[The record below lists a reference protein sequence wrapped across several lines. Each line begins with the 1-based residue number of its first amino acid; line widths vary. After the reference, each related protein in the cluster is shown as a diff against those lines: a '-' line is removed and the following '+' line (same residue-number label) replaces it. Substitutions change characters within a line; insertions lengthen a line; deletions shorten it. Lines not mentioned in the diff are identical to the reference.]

1 MTTLKLVMEHQ
12 LKMSSPGGKLL
23 LSRVITN
30 GAFRKTI
37 TIGSRTE
44 VLKNPMII
52 TYPRTTTLIWN
63 ILTEKASDTL
73 NSSHKRE
80 KLNKEI

>member
-12 LKMSSPGGKLL
+12 LKMLSPGGKLL
-23 LSRVITN
+23 LPRVITN

-44 VLKNPMII
+44 ALKNDH
-52 TYPRTTTLIWN
+52 N
-63 ILTEKASDTL
+63 ISEDNDAYLEYFDGESF
-73 NSSHKRE
+73 RYIE
-80 KLNKEI
+80 FRP

>member
-1 MTTLKLVMEHQ
+1 MEHQ

-23 LSRVITN
+23 LPRVITN

-37 TIGSRTE
+37 TIGSKTE
-44 VLKNPMII
+44 ALKNPMTI

-63 ILTEKASDTL
+63 IFTEKASDTL

>member
-1 MTTLKLVMEHQ
+1 MEHQ
-12 LKMSSPGGKLL
+12 LKMLSPGGKLL
-23 LSRVITN
+23 LPRVITN

-44 VLKNPMII
+44 ALKNPMII

-63 ILTEKASDTL
+63 ILMKKASDTL

>member
-1 MTTLKLVMEHQ
+1 MEHQ

-37 TIGSRTE
+37 NIGSRTE
-44 VLKNPMII
+44 ALKNPMIM

-63 ILTEKASDTL
+63 ILTEKVSDTL
-73 NSSHKRE
+73 HSSHKRE

>member
-23 LSRVITN
+23 LPRVITN
-30 GAFRKTI
+30 GASRKTI
-37 TIGSRTE
+37 NIGSRTE
-44 VLKNPMII
+44 ALKNPMIM

-63 ILTEKASDTL
+63 TLTEKASDTL
-73 NSSHKRE
+73 NFYIGNPAIKE
-80 KLNKEI
+80 KN

>member
-1 MTTLKLVMEHQ
+1 MEHQ
-12 LKMSSPGGKLL
+12 LKMSSRGGKLL

-37 TIGSRTE
+37 NIGSRTE
-44 VLKNPMII
+44 ALKNPMIM

-73 NSSHKRE
+73 HSSHKSE

>member
-23 LSRVITN
+23 LPRVITN
-30 GAFRKTI
+30 GASRKTI
-37 TIGSRTE
+37 NIGSRTE
-44 VLKNPMII
+44 ALKNPMIM

-63 ILTEKASDTL
+63 TLTEKASDTL
-73 NSSHKRE
+73 NF
-80 KLNKEI
+80 I

>member
-1 MTTLKLVMEHQ
+1 MEHQ

-23 LSRVITN
+23 LPRVITN

-44 VLKNPMII
+44 ALKNPMII

-63 ILTEKASDTL
+63 IFTEKASDTL